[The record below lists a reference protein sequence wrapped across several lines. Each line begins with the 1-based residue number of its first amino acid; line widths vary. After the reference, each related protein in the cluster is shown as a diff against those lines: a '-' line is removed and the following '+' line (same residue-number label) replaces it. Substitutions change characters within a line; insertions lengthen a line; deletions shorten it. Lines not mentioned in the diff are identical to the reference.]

1 MSALPTFAGRALPV
15 LFSGRRSRRLWVAV
29 AAIALAGAGAG
40 AWYLVSARQHAA
52 DAARSAEIAA
62 ARARVVAAAKA
73 KGLPVTAQAVEETHA
88 AALEARRP
96 SRVADASLAGSLF
109 GVHSWYVPPPPA
121 PYVAPPPAPPPPAPT
136 APPLPYVFLGSYTP
150 GGDPTVYFVTRG
162 DRVYDIKVGDTIDE
176 AYQIESATSG
186 QLVFLY
192 KPLGQR
198 QMMAIGASP

>member
-62 ARARVVAAAKA
+62 ARARIVAAAKA

-88 AALEARRP
+88 AALEAKRP

-109 GVHSWYVPPPPA
+109 GVHSWYV
-121 PYVAPPPAPPPPAPT
+121 PPPPAPT

-198 QMMAIGASP
+198 QMMAIGATP